1 MVNTIGGKNYKK
13 GKKGGRATKNPTKEF
28 DTDNGIFF
36 FAQVKSKLGGNTIEV
51 LLQTGES
58 VHATIPGRFLRKVW
72 FNKDD
77 LIVVSNETANYYDV
91 VQKITNPATQAEA
104 MAALNI
110 KLDKDNSQ
118 LFRTDIDDIED
129 EDDEP
134 VTDHKEASKAE
145 LNALRKKKDKE
156 RDLQRRGGD
165 EDREISVVT
174 KKSSDEDSE
183 DDEDNEDGK
192 SSKKSST
199 KSGSTKSGSTKST
212 QSAQSTQSTQS
223 TQSAQSTDSDEE
235 SDVEL
240 FTPVVVTK
248 KKTVQP
254 EVTQTKVTADK
265 FKKKDEQPKPTTPKK
280 VIHHTETPEEIAKM
294 MGF

>member
-13 GKKGGRATKNPTKEF
+13 GKKGGRATKNPSKEF

-36 FAQVKSKLGGNTIEV
+36 FAQVKSKLGGNTIDV

-134 VTDHKEASKAE
+134 VTEQKDVSKAE

-156 RDLQRRGGD
+156 RDLQRRGVD

-174 KKSSDEDSE
+174 KKGSDDDNDD
-183 DDEDNEDGK
+183 DDEDEDDVK
-192 SSKKSST
+192 SKKSS

-212 QSAQSTQSTQS
+212 QSTVSTQS

-254 EVTQTKVTADK
+254 EVTRSTVTADK
-265 FKKKDEQPKPTTPKK
+265 FKKKEEQPKPTIPKK
-280 VIHHTETPEEIAKM
+280 VIHHKETPEEVAKM
-294 MGF
+294 LGF